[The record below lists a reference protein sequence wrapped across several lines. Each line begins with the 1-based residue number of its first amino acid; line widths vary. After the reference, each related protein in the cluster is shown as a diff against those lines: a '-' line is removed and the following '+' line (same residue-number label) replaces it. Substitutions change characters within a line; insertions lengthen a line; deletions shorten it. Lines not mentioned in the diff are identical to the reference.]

1 MERKR
6 IAVLFG
12 GRSSEH
18 DVSLETAAAF
28 MERVDRTVYEVVPV
42 WIERRVEHHGGRRA
56 SGADR
61 AAA

>member
-42 WIERRVEHHGGRRA
+42 GIERE
-56 SGADR
+56 SGAWNIMEDGGP
-61 AAA
+61 A